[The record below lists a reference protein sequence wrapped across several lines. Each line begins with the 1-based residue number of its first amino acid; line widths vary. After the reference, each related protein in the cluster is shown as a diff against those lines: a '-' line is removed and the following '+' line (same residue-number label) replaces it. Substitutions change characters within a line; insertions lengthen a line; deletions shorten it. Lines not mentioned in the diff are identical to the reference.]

1 MDWLLVIAFNIAAGV
16 ALVCVVFMV
25 LLAIIDGLEKRQ

>member
-1 MDWLLVIAFNIAAGV
+1 MDWILMIAFNIAAGV

-25 LLAIIDGLEKRQ
+25 LLAVINGLEKRQ